1 MNGGRQSLYL
11 IYKKGS
17 RADCGK
23 YRGIDLLSV
32 VGKIYARVVCDRL
45 RLITDA
51 VLMDEQ
57 GGFRVRRGCV
67 DQIFAVTQVTEK
79 VIKKDKVLVYAAFV
93 DLEKAYDNVSR
104 SKLWVDLKDYGVKG
118 KLLAAVQSLY
128 DKGWAS
134 GRKEVMHFSGSEGSQ
149 AGLPTVPM
157 AF

>member
-1 MNGGRQSLYL
+1 MSTLESHKWSEAIIVP

-17 RADCGK
+17 RAECSN
-23 YRGIDLLSV
+23 YRGISLLSV

-67 DQIFAVTQVTEK
+67 DQIFAVRQVTEK
-79 VIKKDKVLVYAAFV
+79 VIEKDKVVYAAFV
-93 DLEKAYDNVSR
+93 DLEKAYDSVSW
-104 SKLWVDLKDYGVKG
+104 SKLWVALRDYGVKG

-128 DKGWAS
+128 
-134 GRKEVMHFSGSEGSQ
+134 EEGQ
-149 AGLPTVPM
+149 ARV
-157 AF
+157 